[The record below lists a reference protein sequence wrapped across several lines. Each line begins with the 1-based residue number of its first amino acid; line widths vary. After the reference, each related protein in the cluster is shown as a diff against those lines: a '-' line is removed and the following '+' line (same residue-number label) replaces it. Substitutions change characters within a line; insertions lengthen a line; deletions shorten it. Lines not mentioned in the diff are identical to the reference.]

1 VSVDPEGVPHTLCI
15 LQGFIDNQGD
25 AWNWSLDY
33 LRRSVD
39 ELAIAVDTEKATS
52 APDREKE
59 AILMEGYSELAGI
72 IGRRLGELHVAL
84 ASPTDDPA
92 FSPEPADAVQVKAWV
107 SGTQSML
114 ASALD
119 LLAPRIE
126 QISDPDTR
134 ALAQSLIDRRE
145 ALVAVVDQLVSSDS
159 EALRIRI
166 HGDFHLGQIL
176 VAQGDAYLIDF
187 EGEPARSLEERRQK
201 SSPLRDVAGLMR
213 SLSYA
218 SAAAQ
223 SATEAATQQ
232 TADRKRALFERFRVH
247 ATEAFLGQYRAAVA
261 ESPTPLVAP
270 EAEQALLDL
279 FLIEKAAY
287 EIRYEAA
294 NRPTW
299 LSLPVR
305 GLAALAS
312 RLLGDT
318 GASGTTGASS
328 QDPSTPA
335 PGAATP
341 PNPAEGDYE

>member
-1 VSVDPEGVPHTLCI
+1 V
-15 LQGFIDNQGD
+15 
-25 AWNWSLDY
+25 
-33 LRRSVD
+33 
-39 ELAIAVDTEKATS
+39 
-52 APDREKE
+52 
-59 AILMEGYSELAGI
+59 
-72 IGRRLGELHVAL
+72 
-84 ASPTDDPA
+84 
-92 FSPEPADAVQVKAWV
+92 
-107 SGTQSML
+107 
-114 ASALD
+114 
-119 LLAPRIE
+119 
-126 QISDPDTR
+126 
-134 ALAQSLIDRRE
+134 
-145 ALVAVVDQLVSSDS
+145 
-159 EALRIRI
+159 
-166 HGDFHLGQIL
+166 L

-187 EGEPARSLEERRQK
+187 EGEPARTLEERRQK

-223 SATEAATQQ
+223 STMESAPPQ
-232 TADRKRALFERFRVH
+232 TADRKRTLFERFRAH
-247 ATEAFLGQYRAAVA
+247 ATEAFLTAYRAAA
-261 ESPTPLVAP
+261 ADSPTPLVAP

-305 GLAALAS
+305 GLAALTS

-318 GASGTTGASS
+318 GHPH
-328 QDPSTPA
+328 DPSTQA

>member
-1 VSVDPEGVPHTLCI
+1 
-15 LQGFIDNQGD
+15 
-25 AWNWSLDY
+25 
-33 LRRSVD
+33 
-39 ELAIAVDTEKATS
+39 
-52 APDREKE
+52 
-59 AILMEGYSELAGI
+59 
-72 IGRRLGELHVAL
+72 
-84 ASPTDDPA
+84 
-92 FSPEPADAVQVKAWV
+92 
-107 SGTQSML
+107 ML

-119 LLAPRIE
+119 LLAPRIA
-126 QISDPDTR
+126 QMSDPETK
-134 ALAQSLIDRRE
+134 ALAQSLIDRRA
-145 ALVAVVDQLVSSDS
+145 ALVDAVGKLVSADAG
-159 EALRIRI
+159 ALRIRI
-166 HGDFHLGQIL
+166 HGDFHLGQVL

-187 EGEPARSLEERRQK
+187 EGEPARSLDERRQK

-223 SATEAATQQ
+223 STTEAAPQQ
-232 TADRKRALFERFRVH
+232 TADRKRTLFDRFRAY
-247 ATEAFLGQYRAAVA
+247 ATETFLSEYRAAA
-261 ESPTPLVAP
+261 AQASTPLVAP

-305 GLAALAS
+305 GLAALTS

-318 GASGTTGASS
+318 GAQQGHDSS
-328 QDPSTPA
+328 TQA

>member
-1 VSVDPEGVPHTLCI
+1 
-15 LQGFIDNQGD
+15 
-25 AWNWSLDY
+25 
-33 LRRSVD
+33 
-39 ELAIAVDTEKATS
+39 
-52 APDREKE
+52 
-59 AILMEGYSELAGI
+59 M
-72 IGRRLGELHVAL
+72 AL
-84 ASPTDDPA
+84 ASPSDDPA
-92 FSPEPADAVQVKAWV
+92 FAPELASAEQVKAWV
-107 SGTQSML
+107 AGTQAML
-114 ASALD
+114 AGALD

-126 QISDPDTR
+126 QMSDPDTQ
-134 ALAQSLIDRRE
+134 ALAQSLIDRRA
-145 ALVAVVDQLVSSDS
+145 ALVAAVSKLVSGDAG
-159 EALRIRI
+159 ALRTRI
-166 HGDFHLGQIL
+166 HGDFHLGQVL

-187 EGEPARSLEERRQK
+187 EGEPARTLEERRQK
-201 SSPLRDVAGLMR
+201 SNPLRDVAGLLR

-223 SATEAATQQ
+223 STMESAPPQ
-232 TADRKRALFERFRVH
+232 TADRKRTLFERFRAH
-247 ATEAFLGQYRAAVA
+247 AAEAFLKAYRAAVA
-261 ESPTPLVAP
+261 DSPTPLVAP

-305 GLAALAS
+305 GLAALTS

-318 GASGTTGASS
+318 GHPH
-328 QDPSTPA
+328 DPSTQA